1 MKTYKVLQW
10 VTGGCEAFLAIPFI
24 GGTFVLANWYI
35 PLFVMLGLHIVTLVY
50 VNKEAKIGFQRVGSI
65 FGVITSCI
73 AWIPVVGWLMHSITA
88 IILLISAARKD
99 KDEDEVEVIG

>member
-1 MKTYKVLQW
+1 MKTYKILQW
-10 VTGGCEAFLAIPFI
+10 VTGGCEAFLAIPVI

-65 FGVITSCI
+65 FGIITSCI
-73 AWIPVVGWLMHSITA
+73 AWIPIIGWLMHSITA

-99 KDEDEVEVIG
+99 KDEIEVIG